1 MSTAV
6 VSEPAQGEFTQ
17 TMNTVTEE
25 PRKRVADEVVES
37 PMVKR
42 IAERL
47 TGVMVSRASS
57 VFRGV
62 RVYSTKVKKNNN
74 VSVNLQGPKL
84 VADYLYKFP
93 GQCVSTSTKNM
104 TSEGRTWTIKLE
116 LKPAAKNTT
125 AGLNPDFGPAMT
137 KIADDLR
144 VDLLESWGFGNKTN
158 IQATELLSFLSAHY
172 GGALGTTYIEM
183 FVMYVAQ
190 GCLGSGLDPAG
201 AFEVGQP
208 SAKAKSPEAIQQ
220 EHYRLTKIVL
230 KSPGDAVTPE
240 QTIYA
245 YDLPDQSQSNG
256 PGQMQVKKGRS
267 IDTVIID
274 YVLMHPEAIRFY
286 VDKNGGVRGELTW
299 RVKEIHA
306 HTEA

>member
-1 MSTAV
+1 MSAAICEGV
-6 VSEPAQGEFTQ
+6 PQGEFTQ
-17 TMNTVTEE
+17 TMNTAPEE
-25 PRKRVADEVVES
+25 SRKRTADEATES
-37 PMVKR
+37 PLVKR
-42 IAERL
+42 IADRL
-47 TGVMVSRASS
+47 AGVMVSRASA
-57 VFRGV
+57 VFKGV

-93 GQCVSTSTKNM
+93 GHCVSTSTKNM

-137 KIADDLR
+137 KIADDVR
-144 VDLLESWGFGNKTN
+144 VDLLESWGFGTKTN
-158 IQATELLSFLSAHY
+158 IEATELLSFLAAHY

-208 SAKAKSPEAIQQ
+208 SAKAKTPDAIQQ
-220 EHYRLTKIVL
+220 EHYRLTKIIL
-230 KSPGDAVTPE
+230 TTPGDVANLT

>member
-1 MSTAV
+1 
-6 VSEPAQGEFTQ
+6 
-17 TMNTVTEE
+17 MNTVPEE
-25 PRKRVADEVVES
+25 GQSARKRSAEES
-37 PMVKR
+37 PESAAQQR
-42 IAERL
+42 IAKRL
-47 TGVMVSRASS
+47 AGVVVSRASS
-57 VFRGV
+57 EFRGV

-84 VADYLYKFP
+84 VKDYLYKFP
-93 GQCVSTSTKNM
+93 GHCVSTSTKNM

-137 KIADDLR
+137 KIADDVR
-144 VDLLESWGFGNKTN
+144 VDLLESWGFGTKTN
-158 IQATELLSFLSAHY
+158 LEATELLSFLSAHY

-183 FVMYVAQ
+183 FVMYIAQ

-208 SAKAKSPEAIQQ
+208 SAKAKTPDAVQQ
-220 EHYRLTKIVL
+220 EHYRLTRIVL
-230 KSPGDAVTPE
+230 KSPSDAVNPE